1 MCGYQQRGRYPPLTL
16 EVLAKLK
23 QARPFGIAAKW
34 TDILQ
39 DEFARQGEMEK
50 KLGIPTTLF
59 GGPPEIGNLTKLAN
73 SQIGFMNIF
82 ARPLFEAVTDILPG
96 MQFAVDEIKANQRVW
111 KAKIEEERSKGEG
124 ISEADKYRTEGF
136 YSPRSGSPNRS
147 YGSSP
152 EFSHPEGL
160 PASGSTPTL
169 PVTVPMGTSQP
180 TPERRR
186 QHFSSPAA
194 SPSPGPNVPPEMS
207 RSASSRDRYTDMD
220 ETKNSNVAVFQNR
233 ESNLRGFSNA
243 PPSTN
248 VLWTGLSARR
258 SSGTVPTQL
267 QLGVEPSPADP
278 RTISSENSP
287 PTRAA
292 NVDTLPRSAAS
303 SRPGGN
309 SPADAV
315 RPRNGTSQAGS
326 SGGGGSRPHRGDK
339 GFESENGSSTSFHGG
354 TPHFSRPLSA
364 RRSTQQSSGRYS
376 APSNSDRYSNTTSG
390 AQTLSSHFNAT
401 SPTETQATS
410 FLTDGS
416 DAENGDDAGSSLPEM
431 ADAERP
437 GSGHYY
443 GSGTNSEG
451 DATTTDIKTT
461 MPPSNGHVSGD
472 RVVRKKTSSFLKRFE
487 HWINKKPASP

>member
-1 MCGYQQRGRYPPLTL
+1 
-16 EVLAKLK
+16 
-23 QARPFGIAAKW
+23 
-34 TDILQ
+34 
-39 DEFARQGEMEK
+39 MER

-111 KAKIEEERSKGEG
+111 KAKIEEEKSKGEG
-124 ISEADKYRTEGF
+124 MSEADKYRAEGF
-136 YSPRSGSPNRS
+136 QSPRSGSPNRP

-169 PVTVPMGTSQP
+169 PTTVPMGTSQP

-186 QHFSSPAA
+186 QHFSNPAA
-194 SPSPGPNVPPEMS
+194 SLSSPGLNVPADMS
-207 RSASSRDRYTDMD
+207 RYASSQDRYRNMD
-220 ETKNSNVAVFQNR
+220 ESENSSVAVVQSR
-233 ESNLRGFSNA
+233 ESDSRGSLSA
-243 PPSTN
+243 PPSAN
-248 VLWTGLSARR
+248 VLRTGLSARR
-258 SSGTVPTQL
+258 SSGSVPTQL
-267 QLGVEPSPADP
+267 QLGIEPNHTDP
-278 RTISSENSP
+278 RTVSSENSQP
-287 PTRAA
+287 NRAA
-292 NVDTLPRSAAS
+292 NMDTLPRSAAS
-303 SRPGGN
+303 SKASGN
-309 SPADAV
+309 IPADAG

-339 GFESENGSSTSFHGG
+339 GFESENGSSPSFHGG

-416 DAENGDDAGSSLPEM
+416 DAGNGDDAASSLPEM
-431 ADAERP
+431 VDAERP
-437 GSGHYY
+437 GSGHNF

-451 DATTTDIKTT
+451 DATATDIKTVI
-461 MPPSNGHVSGD
+461 PPSNGHVSGD